1 MSDVPDDSSSGDDEF
16 EQNTPNP
23 LPKRIRNKYL
33 KLISAGG
40 LNDVRTIFD
49 SEFGMLRVSR
59 GDYESTSQY
68 GLGVGRVRYRLEMNG
83 CAAKTALPPFRCN
96 KNQANR
102 WPWRRDRALQR
113 CRSPLADASSPST
126 FSKSNRAAKVC
137 ISQSPVKRVPWHSRG
152 ASGAAPYPP
161 RPARG
166 SGVAPGT
173 GTGRLRPGSPRG
185 RRC

>member
-59 GDYESTSQY
+59 GDYESTSQ
-68 GLGVGRVRYRLEMNG
+68 
-83 CAAKTALPPFRCN
+83 
-96 KNQANR
+96 
-102 WPWRRDRALQR
+102 
-113 CRSPLADASSPST
+113 
-126 FSKSNRAAKVC
+126 
-137 ISQSPVKRVPWHSRG
+137 
-152 ASGAAPYPP
+152 
-161 RPARG
+161 
-166 SGVAPGT
+166 
-173 GTGRLRPGSPRG
+173 
-185 RRC
+185 